1 MQEQQAPAPENP
13 NAPLPEES
21 PSGED
26 APLDEALKPT
36 EISSFSDFTTYLFD
50 RFESYVTG
58 AIALAP
64 KLIIAAII
72 LALTWLV
79 ARGVR
84 FVAGW
89 ITHRTHAR
97 QSLTDLAKTLSG
109 LLVWFFGGFSALAV
123 IFPSINPSSLL
134 AGLGVG
140 GIVIGIAFQDIFK
153 NFMAGVLIL
162 ARKTMSI
169 GDYISS
175 GDVEG
180 RIERITLRDTYLR
193 RVDRELVLV
202 PNAYLFENPVRVW
215 TDPDHRRYDVVVGV
229 GYGENVAE
237 ARQVIEKAVSTLEF
251 GSANKPQ
258 VFAAEFADSSIN
270 FNVRWWAEPE
280 PLDMHR
286 SRDQVVQAIKEA
298 LDGAGIE
305 IPFPYRTLTFA
316 EGLRIDGGPKDEE
329 KQQDAEAAE

>member
-1 MQEQQAPAPENP
+1 MFQTSSSPDPTDNAQAEAQEVPAEPAAAPDP
-13 NAPLPEES
+13 
-21 PSGED
+21 
-26 APLDEALKPT
+26 EALKAT
-36 EISSFSDFTTYLFD
+36 EISSFSDFTTYLLE
-50 RFESYVTG
+50 RFESYLTG
-58 AIALAP
+58 ALALAP
-64 KLIIAAII
+64 KLIIAV
-72 LALTWLV
+72 LVLLLTWLV
-79 ARGVR
+79 ARAVR

-89 ITHRTHAR
+89 ITHRAHAR
-97 QSLTDLAKTLSG
+97 ESLTDLAKTLG
-109 LLVWFFGGFSALAV
+109 GVLVWLFGIFAALAV

-175 GDVEG
+175 NEVEG

-193 RVDRELVLV
+193 RVDNELVLV

-215 TDPDHRRYDVVVGV
+215 TDASHRRYDIVVGV
-229 GYGENVAE
+229 AYGEDVSE
-237 ARQVIEKAVSTLEF
+237 ARGVIEKAVSGLGF
-251 GSANKPQ
+251 GSSRKPQ

-298 LDGAGIE
+298 LDGAEIE

-316 EGLRIDGGPKDEE
+316 EGLRIAQEGEEDDGSR
-329 KQQDAEAAE
+329 AAG

>member
-1 MQEQQAPAPENP
+1 MFQTSPQPAPADVQP
-13 NAPLPEES
+13 NGGPES
-21 PSGED
+21 PSD
-26 APLDEALKPT
+26 AEAVQAA
-36 EISSFSDFTTYLFD
+36 EITSFSDFTTFLLE
-50 RFESYVTG
+50 RFQSYVDG
-58 AIALAP
+58 LLALTP

-72 LALTWLV
+72 LALTWLI
-79 ARGVR
+79 AKGVR

-89 ITHRTHAR
+89 ITHRAHAR
-97 QSLTDLAKTLSG
+97 ESLTDLAKTLSG
-109 LLVWFFGGFSALAV
+109 VLVWFFGGFSALAV

-237 ARQVIEKAVSTLEF
+237 ARGVIEKAVSALDF
-251 GSANKPQ
+251 GSAKKPQ

-270 FNVRWWAEPE
+270 FNVRWWADPE
-280 PLDMHR
+280 PLDMHQ

-316 EGLRIDGGPKDEE
+316 EGLRIDAAKNEE
-329 KQQDAEAAE
+329 EGDRTDQAAER